1 MFARARCP
9 ARARGASPVC
19 ATPSPAMVAN
29 VEAARRGRS
38 PNFQAP
44 PRAGGEVVSTV
55 PATERTLSERAAGGG
70 RLASMA
76 AAQSLYRK
84 HRPRSFADVVGQEPV
99 VRTLR
104 HAVERDSVHHA
115 YLFVGSRGTGKTSMA
130 KILASCLNC
139 ERGPTVDPCGQ
150 CDSCRSIASATSLDV
165 IEMDAASNNSVDD
178 IRELRESVVFAPVSG
193 RHKVYILDEAHMLSQ
208 AAWNAFLKTLEEPP
222 PHTVF
227 VLATTEAAKVPA
239 TVVDR
244 CHRFDFHRPTVEQI
258 ASVLSRAAVSES
270 IEIPPEAVAAIA
282 RSATGSFRDGLGTL
296 EQLVTYS
303 GSKIELPDVLAVLGV
318 ADEQLLSDAFDAVQF
333 GDARAALHA
342 VARCA
347 EGGRDAGSFTRDL
360 EARARELLVVQTLGE
375 VPSELSLTPEIDE
388 RLSDQARRIGPAEVV
403 RMLDLLGAALEAT
416 RAGADPRTQLE
427 LALVK
432 AATPQ
437 VDGSARALLARIER
451 LEQTWAGASSGQGL
465 AVPVSS
471 ASASSVAPVMPA
483 PSSTPAPSASPA
495 QPAPVPPNT
504 AAPPITPEQVAS
516 APASVAASASRPAT
530 EFAPASISESPP
542 VPISSVAPTAVP
554 PVSAPSE
561 QAPNGGQPAAA
572 PAAVATLPPSD
583 LESLWAVA
591 HESVRAEHGL
601 LGAVLNEATPVILTE
616 QELTLAFPTT
626 AAFHKR
632 KAEDSANR
640 SVLIETLRRLTGR
653 HYRLEFELRED
664 LPEDAGGNGAP
675 PSEEEVMSRLMAEL
689 DAEELPEDWLQQQ
702 KGGD

>member
-1 MFARARCP
+1 M
-9 ARARGASPVC
+9 
-19 ATPSPAMVAN
+19 
-29 VEAARRGRS
+29 
-38 PNFQAP
+38 
-44 PRAGGEVVSTV
+44 
-55 PATERTLSERAAGGG
+55 
-70 RLASMA
+70 
-76 AAQSLYRK
+76 
-84 HRPRSFADVVGQEPV
+84 
-99 VRTLR
+99 RTLR
-104 HAVERDSVHHA
+104 HAVERGNVHHA

-139 ERGPTVDPCGQ
+139 EQGPTIDPCGQ

-258 ASVLSRAAVSES
+258 ASVLSRAAASES
-270 IEIPPEAVAAIA
+270 IEIPPEAVAAIG
-282 RSATGSFRDGLGTL
+282 RSATGSFRDALGTL

-303 GSKIELPDVLAVLGV
+303 GSKIELTDVLAVLGV
-318 ADEQLLSDAFDAVQF
+318 ADEQLLSDAFDAVQS
-333 GDARAALHA
+333 GDARASLQA

-360 EARARELLVVQTLGE
+360 EARARDLLVVQTLGE
-375 VPSELSLTPEIDE
+375 VPAELSLTPEIDE
-388 RLSDQARRIGPAEVV
+388 RLHDQAQRVGPAEVV

-432 AATPQ
+432 AAAPQ
-437 VDGSARALLARIER
+437 VDGSTHALLARIER
-451 LEQTWAGASSGQGL
+451 LERTLAGTAVGQVPNTPAAPAST
-465 AVPVSS
+465 PVS
-471 ASASSVAPVMPA
+471 APSVGPAEPA
-483 PSSTPAPSASPA
+483 PSSAPAVTPARDAPAPSSVATSSAAPEQAASVPLTVA
-495 QPAPVPPNT
+495 ALSAQAVPVPSNVVAPSAAPGQAPTPSSVAAAAIQPAP
-504 AAPPITPEQVAS
+504 ASMSEQA
-516 APASVAASASRPAT
+516 
-530 EFAPASISESPP
+530 P
-542 VPISSVAPTAVP
+542 VPTSLPALPAVP
-554 PVSAPSE
+554 SVSVPSE
-561 QAPNGGQPAAA
+561 QAPNGGGPVAE

-583 LESLWAVA
+583 LDSLWAAA

-601 LGAVLNEATPVILTE
+601 LGAVLSEATPVILTE
-616 QELTLAFPTT
+616 QELTLAFPPT

-664 LPEDAGGNGAP
+664 LPADAGGNGAP

-689 DAEELPEDWLQQQ
+689 DAEELPADWLQQQ

>member
-1 MFARARCP
+1 M
-9 ARARGASPVC
+9 
-19 ATPSPAMVAN
+19 
-29 VEAARRGRS
+29 
-38 PNFQAP
+38 
-44 PRAGGEVVSTV
+44 
-55 PATERTLSERAAGGG
+55 
-70 RLASMA
+70 
-76 AAQSLYRK
+76 
-84 HRPRSFADVVGQEPV
+84 
-99 VRTLR
+99 RTLR
-104 HAVERDSVHHA
+104 HAVERGNVHHA

-139 ERGPTVDPCGQ
+139 DKAPAHPTVEPCGQ

-270 IEIPPEAVAAIA
+270 IEIPPEALAAIA
-282 RSATGSFRDGLGTL
+282 RSATGSFRDALGTL

-303 GSKIELPDVLAVLGV
+303 GTKVELPDVLAVLGV
-318 ADEQLLSDAFDAVQF
+318 ADEQLLSDAFDAVQS
-333 GDARAALHA
+333 GDARAALYA

-347 EGGRDAGSFTRDL
+347 EGGRDAASFTRDL

-388 RLSDQARRIGPAEVV
+388 RLQDQAQRVGRAEVV
-403 RMLDLLGAALEAT
+403 RVLDLLGAALEAT

-432 AATPQ
+432 AAAPQ

-451 LEQTWAGASSGQGL
+451 LEQTLAGASSGQGP
-465 AVPVSS
+465 AAPMPSVPTPSVVPV
-471 ASASSVAPVMPA
+471 VPA
-483 PSSTPAPSASPA
+483 PSSAAVSAS
-495 QPAPVPPNT
+495 QP
-504 AAPPITPEQVAS
+504 
-516 APASVAASASRPAT
+516 
-530 EFAPASISESPP
+530 ISESAP
-542 VPISSVAPTAVP
+542 VPISAPSPVPIPPASPPAAVLP
-554 PVSAPSE
+554 DPAPSE
-561 QAPNGGQPAAA
+561 QTPDGGEAVAA
-572 PAAVATLPPSD
+572 PTAVATLPPSD
-583 LESLWAVA
+583 LDSLWAAA

-601 LGAVLNEATPVILTE
+601 LGAVLSEATPVILTE
-616 QELTLAFPTT
+616 QELTLAFPPT

-664 LPEDAGGNGAP
+664 LPQDAGGGGAP
-675 PSEEEVMSRLMAEL
+675 PSEEEVMSRLMSEL

>member
-1 MFARARCP
+1 MA
-9 ARARGASPVC
+9 
-19 ATPSPAMVAN
+19 
-29 VEAARRGRS
+29 
-38 PNFQAP
+38 
-44 PRAGGEVVSTV
+44 
-55 PATERTLSERAAGGG
+55 
-70 RLASMA
+70 A

-104 HAVERDSVHHA
+104 HAVERGNVHHA

-139 ERGPTVDPCGQ
+139 ERGPTIDPCGQ

-282 RSATGSFRDGLGTL
+282 RSATGSFRDALGTL

-303 GSKIELPDVLAVLGV
+303 GTQIELVDVLAVLGV
-318 ADEQLLSDAFDAVQF
+318 ADEQLLSDAFDAVQS

-360 EARARELLVVQTLGE
+360 EARARDLLVVQTLGE

-388 RLSDQARRIGPAEVV
+388 RLRDQAQRVGLAEVV
-403 RMLDLLGAALEAT
+403 RVLDLLGAALEAT

-432 AATPQ
+432 AAAPQ

-451 LEQTWAGASSGQGL
+451 LEQALAGTSTDQ
-465 AVPVSS
+465 VPVAPMPS
-471 ASASSVAPVMPA
+471 APA
-483 PSSTPAPSASPA
+483 PSVAFGPVSESPPG
-495 QPAPVPPNT
+495 QG
-504 AAPPITPEQVAS
+504 
-516 APASVAASASRPAT
+516 PASVA
-530 EFAPASISESPP
+530 ISEPP
-542 VPISSVAPTAVP
+542 PPSPISPAP
-554 PVSAPSE
+554 PVSVPSAE
-561 QAPNGGQPAAA
+561 VSNGGEPVA
-572 PAAVATLPPSD
+572 PAAVATLPPND
-583 LESLWAVA
+583 LDSLWAAA

-601 LGAVLNEATPVILTE
+601 LGAVLSEATPVILTE

-640 SVLIETLRRLTGR
+640 SILIETLRRLTGR

-664 LPEDAGGNGAP
+664 LPGDAGGNGAP

-689 DAEELPEDWLQQQ
+689 DAEELPEDW
-702 KGGD
+702 GS

>member
-1 MFARARCP
+1 M
-9 ARARGASPVC
+9 
-19 ATPSPAMVAN
+19 
-29 VEAARRGRS
+29 
-38 PNFQAP
+38 
-44 PRAGGEVVSTV
+44 
-55 PATERTLSERAAGGG
+55 
-70 RLASMA
+70 
-76 AAQSLYRK
+76 
-84 HRPRSFADVVGQEPV
+84 
-99 VRTLR
+99 RTLR
-104 HAVERDSVHHA
+104 HAVERGNVHHA

-139 ERGPTVDPCGQ
+139 EQGPTVEPCGQ

-258 ASVLSRAAVSES
+258 ASVLSRAAGSES
-270 IEIPPEAVAAIA
+270 IEIPPEAIAAIA
-282 RSATGSFRDGLGTL
+282 RSATGSFRDALGTL

-303 GSKIELPDVLAVLGV
+303 GSTIELADVLAVLGV
-318 ADEQLLSDAFDAVQF
+318 ADEQLLSDAFDAVQS
-333 GDARAALHA
+333 GDARAALYA

-347 EGGRDAGSFTRDL
+347 EGGRDAASFTRDL
-360 EARARELLVVQTLGE
+360 EARARDLLVVQTLGE
-375 VPSELSLTPEIDE
+375 VPVELSLTPEIDE
-388 RLSDQARRIGPAEVV
+388 RLHDQAQRIGPAEVV

-451 LEQTWAGASSGQGL
+451 LEQTSAGASSGQGP
-465 AVPVSS
+465 AAPVSS
-471 ASASSVAPVMPA
+471 ASAPSVAPVASTPSVSPEQTAPASSSAAAPSVTPEQAVPA
-483 PSSTPAPSASPA
+483 PSSA
-495 QPAPVPPNT
+495 
-504 AAPPITPEQVAS
+504 
-516 APASVAASASRPAT
+516 AASASQPAP
-530 EFAPASISESPP
+530 EPAPAPISEPP
-542 VPISSVAPTAVP
+542 SVPIPPASPVVVS

-561 QAPNGGQPAAA
+561 QAHNGGQPVAA

-583 LESLWAVA
+583 LDSLWVTA

-601 LGAVLNEATPVILTE
+601 LGAVLSEATPVILTE

-640 SVLIETLRRLTGR
+640 SILIETLRRLTGR

-664 LPEDAGGNGAP
+664 LPGDVDGNGAP

-689 DAEELPEDWLQQQ
+689 DAEELPADWLQQQ